1 MNYHKELKDLVWL
14 RDSKSISEDEFNRRK
29 KKLFNLK
36 NKHDGAK
43 EKLLHD
49 FNHGDYFKI
58 EEVNIYFS
66 PVNPVSPIN
75 NLITKED
82 RLDFLHAKRIDNIN
96 EGRPI
101 NHGLPGSK
109 EENEAIAKMIN
120 ERESRQRIFKFFQR
134 SEKVLHQ
141 IIKKTLKG
149 ELKDDDP
156 YVLAAQRILDQ
167 TK

>member
-29 KKLFNLK
+29 KELFNLK

-58 EEVNIYFS
+58 EEVNIHFS
-66 PVNPVSPIN
+66 PVNPVSPIAR
-75 NLITKED
+75 LITKQD
-82 RLDFLHAKRIDNIN
+82 KLDFLQAKRIENIK

-101 NHGLPGSK
+101 NHGLPESH
-109 EENEAIAKMIN
+109 EEGEAIARMI
-120 ERESRQRIFKFFQR
+120 EEGKSREEIVDFFQR
-134 SEKVLHQ
+134 SERVMK
-141 IIKKTLKG
+141 IIIGKKLDG
-149 ELKDDDP
+149 ELESNDP
-156 YVLAAQRILDQ
+156 YVLAAKKIIDQLD
-167 TK
+167 

>member
-29 KKLFNLK
+29 KELFNLK

-82 RLDFLHAKRIDNIN
+82 RLDF
-96 EGRPI
+96 
-101 NHGLPGSK
+101 
-109 EENEAIAKMIN
+109 
-120 ERESRQRIFKFFQR
+120 
-134 SEKVLHQ
+134 
-141 IIKKTLKG
+141 
-149 ELKDDDP
+149 
-156 YVLAAQRILDQ
+156 
-167 TK
+167 